1 VDDTSPISLSPLHE
15 THLRAGARMVPF
27 AGWNMPVQ
35 YKGITEEHLTV
46 RRACGIFDISHM
58 GQFRVGAPPPLTG

>member
-1 VDDTSPISLSPLHE
+1 MDDTSPISLSPLHE

-35 YKGITEEHLTV
+35 YKGITGEHLAV
-46 RRACGIFDISHM
+46 RRGVPPRAT
-58 GQFRVGAPPPLTG
+58 FRWTKPAGPV